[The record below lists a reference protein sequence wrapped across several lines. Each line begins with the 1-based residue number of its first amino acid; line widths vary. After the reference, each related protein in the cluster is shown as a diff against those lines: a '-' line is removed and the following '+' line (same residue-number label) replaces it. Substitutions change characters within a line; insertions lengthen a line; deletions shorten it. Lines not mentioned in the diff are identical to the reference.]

1 HGHPASRTADRGGAV
16 SSRIHPDG
24 RRRPRTQ
31 TDGEC
36 DAAGQS
42 RCARAGSET
51 LTDDPSE
58 IFTLRRC
65 ALLGAM
71 LVGIAAL
78 RIVATYT
85 PLSHTVDEPIHLG
98 AGMEWLDHG
107 TMTGDVS
114 HPPMARV
121 LSAIGPWLPA
131 GPRGGCPNP
140 RGGGDGVAG
149 SRLYG
154 GRLFAPADGAGAFG
168 DRAVARRGALD

>member
-1 HGHPASRTADRGGAV
+1 MSRNHGGNRGRCDHGHPASRTADRGGAV
-16 SSRIHPDG
+16 SSRIHPDR
-24 RRRPRTQ
+24 RRRPRAQ
-31 TDGEC
+31 THGEC

-42 RCARAGSET
+42 RCACTGSET
-51 LTDDPSE
+51 LTADPSE
-58 IFTLRRC
+58 VFTLRRC

-114 HPPMARV
+114 HPPMARG
-121 LSAIGPWLPA
+121 LSAIGPWLAGGRWTPA
-131 GPRGGCPNP
+131 GNPPTGGP
-140 RGGGDGVAG
+140 
-149 SRLYG
+149 
-154 GRLFAPADGAGAFG
+154 
-168 DRAVARRGALD
+168 ARRGRDAAPDRT